1 MKKLFLLL
9 FIPLSL
15 AAQKNYTQSLEAY
28 MQAQV
33 SVKHFSGTVLVMSH
47 DKVLLEKGYG
57 MADMEWNIPNS
68 PQSKFR
74 IGSITK
80 QFTAAAILQL
90 EEQGKLSVDDK
101 LSKYIPGYPK
111 GDSVTLRMLL
121 NHTSGIANYTALP
134 EFENVGRLSLSKDSM
149 ISFFK
154 NKPYD
159 FSPGSKWSYSNSGFF
174 LLGYILEK
182 VSGQS
187 YNDYLRQHI
196 FDKIGM
202 ANSGIDNLDTILPM
216 RARGYKQQNNRMMN
230 ADFISME
237 WPFSAGVIYSTVGDL
252 YKWDR
257 ALYNNSVISEASG
270 KKMFMP
276 GMSNYGFGILIDS
289 FENHPRIWHNG
300 GIPGFL
306 SNLSRYINDDVC
318 IVVLS
323 NNESNTD
330 LVSNALAKIVFDL
343 PVQIPYEHKEI
354 KVDEGILDRYIG
366 KYKAFLTLEVIKKDG
381 KLYRH
386 RDGTPD
392 IELKPES
399 PTKFFYADGTDRQ
412 LEFEVDK
419 AGKVIK
425 IWFINNG
432 ERGEMQKLN

>member
-9 FIPLSL
+9 LIPLSL
-15 AAQKNYTQSLEAY
+15 AAQKNYTQSLDAY

-33 SVKHFSGTVLVMSH
+33 NVKHFSGSVLVMSH
-47 DKVLLEKGYG
+47 NKVLLEKGYG

-90 EEQGKLSVDDK
+90 EEQGKLSIDDK

-111 GDSVTLRMLL
+111 GDSVTIRMLL
-121 NHTSGIANYTALP
+121 NHTSGIANYTAQP

-159 FSPGSKWSYSNSGFF
+159 FSPGSKWSYTNSGFF

-202 ANSGIDNLDTILPM
+202 ANSGIDKLDTILPL
-216 RARGYKQQNNRMMN
+216 RARGYKQENNRMMN

-257 ALYNNSVISEASG
+257 ALYNNSVISEASR
-270 KKMFMP
+270 KKMFTP

-323 NNESNTD
+323 NNESNAD

-354 KVDEGILDRYIG
+354 KVDEAILERYVG
-366 KYKAFLTLEVIKKDG
+366 KYKAFLTLEVIKKDD

-419 AGKVIK
+419 AGKVVK